1 MRSAAAIFGCFCTI
15 ISCYAIGTLLFDF
28 LRLSAFLRRQE
39 RYPLAFL
46 LGASALHLWMFLLL
60 ALQLVYWPLILL
72 PLAGVVVWAWQ
83 TRTELRPFPPVS
95 LLLWLVAGIPAA
107 AFFAVYLVH
116 AWAPEHS
123 SDGSEYHLGILARE
137 FRHHGFERITTSFYA
152 MLGQGV
158 ELVFA
163 PAFLIGGHSAAALT
177 HLAFG
182 VALGLAIFNFGRR
195 MKKPWVGAA
204 AGLLT
209 FLSPVFGLNASE
221 AYVDAGTAA
230 IVFAAFYW
238 LEIWDKERDLRLL
251 IPAGLMAGYAVAAK
265 YTAFPIAIYAA
276 GFVLL
281 RSRKLKPVLMT
292 AAFATLM
299 GGPWIARNWIVY
311 QNPLAPMG
319 TAIFRNPYTHV
330 IFEEQSREYFGR
342 MDIENLWT
350 LPWEVTVQG
359 KKTASLIGP
368 AFLLLP
374 IGLLALRSR
383 TGRHLW
389 MATALVTMTYFA
401 NVATR
406 FLIPSLPF
414 FSLSIALAIGE
425 LPLLLGGLMLLH
437 ALLSWPPNILWYSH
451 RDAGRITG
459 MPFREALRLT
469 GEEEYLN
476 RALPGY
482 PVARMIDKHV
492 PPGETVFSKDG
503 VPWAY
508 MEHELRHWFASASN
522 ETLNDSFDMG
532 ANAAMQPTRILGFRF
547 SARSGSRLRLEQLA
561 SANRYN
567 LWSIHEIQILHNGTE
582 IPQQPAWR
590 FEASP
595 VPWEAKLAFDG
606 DSFTRW
612 RTWETAKPGM
622 YIEVD
627 FGRDE
632 TIDEIRIETSVD
644 SDSARIQPLI
654 QSSSGEWEELS
665 VQLEAR
671 DVPPS
676 PDARRR
682 ATAAMIHLGL
692 HYIVLYNDSA
702 RANEISPDPGAWGL
716 QEIARTSIA
725 RLYKILP

>member
-72 PLAGVVVWAWQ
+72 PLTRIVVWAWQ
-83 TRTELRPFPPVS
+83 SRTELQPFPALNR
-95 LLLWLVAGIPAA
+95 LLGLVAGIPAA

-137 FRHHGFERITTSFYA
+137 LRHHGFERITTSFYA

-163 PAFLIGGHSAAALT
+163 PAFLIGGHSSAALT

-195 MKKPWVGAA
+195 MEKPWVGAA
-204 AGLLT
+204 AALLT

-221 AYVDAGTAA
+221 AYVDAGAAA

-238 LEIWDKERDLRLL
+238 LEIWDKERDPRLL
-251 IPAGLMAGYAVAAK
+251 IPAGLMAGYAIAAK
-265 YTAFPIAIYAA
+265 YTAFPIAIYAI

-311 QNPLAPMG
+311 QNPIGPMG

-330 IFEEQSREYFGR
+330 IFEEQSREYFAR

-350 LPWEVTVQG
+350 LPWEVTVHG

-368 AFLLLP
+368 VFLLLP

-383 TGRHLW
+383 KGRHLW
-389 MATALVTMTYFA
+389 MATAFVTMTYFA
-401 NVATR
+401 NVGTR

-459 MPFREALRLT
+459 MPIREALRLT

-476 RALPGY
+476 RVLPGY

-503 VPWAY
+503 VAWAY
-508 MEHELRHWFASASN
+508 MERELRHWFASASN

-532 ANAAMQPTRILGFRF
+532 ANAAMQPTRILVFRF
-547 SARSGSRLRLEQLA
+547 SARSGRRVRFEQLA

-595 VPWEAKLAFDG
+595 VPWEAKLAFDR

-644 SDSARIQPLI
+644 SDSARIQPQI
-654 QSSSGEWEELS
+654 ESGSGGWEQLS

-671 DVPPS
+671 DVPPF

-682 ATAAMIHLGL
+682 ATAAMSNLGL
-692 HYIVLYNDSA
+692 HYIVLYNNSA
-702 RANEISPDPGAWGL
+702 RANEVTPDPSAWGL